1 VKTLKPTL
9 EHPLA
14 AFPLPRSE
22 LNGIKFSLPPELE
35 AHEPPEARGLAR
47 DGVRMMVSYRSD
59 DHVIHARFRDLP
71 MFLSPGDVL
80 VINTSGTLNAALH
93 ATGADGMEL
102 ELHLST
108 HLPDDVWIVELR
120 RPTERGTVPFDQAW
134 AGEDV
139 TLPGGAGAT
148 LQAPLVESA
157 NRLWIASLSLPFPL
171 DDYLTRYG
179 FPIQYGYVRENW
191 PISYYQTAYVT
202 EPGSAEMPSAG
213 RPFTPELITRLV
225 AHGVQIVPLLLHTG
239 VSSLESHEAPYDE
252 YYAVPS
258 ETADLVNSARAA
270 GKRIVAVGTTV
281 VRALETVTDMEGV
294 TWRGEGWTRLVVTPQ
309 RGVRAVNGLLTG
321 LHEPRSS
328 HLAMLEALVGRA
340 HLESTYASAL
350 GEHYLWHEF
359 GDVHLILPFA

>member
-1 VKTLKPTL
+1 M
-9 EHPLA
+9 A
-14 AFPLPRSE
+14 SLPQPGSE
-22 LNGIKFSLPPELE
+22 SDGFKFSLPPELQ

-59 DHVIHARFRDLP
+59 DHVVHSQFRDLDKY
-71 MFLSPGDVL
+71 LSPGDVL

-93 ATGADGMEL
+93 ASRADGMEM

-108 HLPDDVWIVELR
+108 HHPGDIWVVELR
-120 RPTERGTVPFDQAW
+120 RLTEKGTVPFSQAQ
-134 AGEDV
+134 AGEVV
-139 TLPGGAGAT
+139 TLPGGAWAI
-148 LQAPLVESA
+148 LRAPLAESA
-157 NRLWIASLSLPFPL
+157 KRLWIASLHLPSPL
-171 DDYLTRYG
+171 EDYLARYG
-179 FPIQYGYVRENW
+179 FPIRYGYVREEW

-225 AHGVQIVPLLLHTG
+225 AHGVLIVPLLLHTG
-239 VSSLESHEAPYDE
+239 VASLENHEAPYDE

-258 ETADLVNSARAA
+258 ETANVVNGAHAA
-270 GKRIVAVGTTV
+270 GRRVIAVGTTV

-294 TWRGEGWTRLVVTPQ
+294 TWRGEGWTRLVITPQ
-309 RGVRAVNGLLTG
+309 RGIRAVNGLLTG

-340 HLESTYASAL
+340 HMEITYASAL
-350 GEHYLWHEF
+350 REHYLWHEF